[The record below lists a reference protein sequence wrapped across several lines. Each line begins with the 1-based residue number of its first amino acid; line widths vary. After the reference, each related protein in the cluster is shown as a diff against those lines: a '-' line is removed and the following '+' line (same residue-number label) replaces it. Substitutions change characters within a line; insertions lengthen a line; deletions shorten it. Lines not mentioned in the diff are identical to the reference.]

1 MMAGGGSHAHPHGHF
16 YVAKMAGGGR
26 CENVEKMAGNILVGN
41 KMAGNILNG
50 GKQRREENN

>member
-1 MMAGGGSHAHPHGHF
+1 MGGGQNNDGHF